1 MRQSGSMRLAD
12 STVPK
17 KSDTSSNVRSSWVA
31 RKTYQTNGVSM
42 ASDQQGTKDDTSKDD
57 KGTAKDDKGTAEP
70 TTAGTIRGFI
80 TEEIKRLLPTMG
92 KGDAPAGQA
101 APSTK
106 DESNVGSVQ
115 QQVQAALQALQRKE
129 ERERRDKEVD
139 EFLAEAKKEKEK
151 PPVERRRVE
160 KIMRWGE

>member
-1 MRQSGSMRLAD
+1 
-12 STVPK
+12 
-17 KSDTSSNVRSSWVA
+17 
-31 RKTYQTNGVSM
+31 M
-42 ASDQQGTKDDTSKDD
+42 ASDQQGTKDDTSKDDD

-80 TEEIKRLLPTMG
+80 TEEIKRLLPTIG
-92 KGDAPAGQA
+92 KSDVPAGQ
-101 APSTK
+101 STKDTK
-106 DESNVGSVQ
+106 DESNVGNVQ

-139 EFLAEAKKEKEK
+139 EFLAEARKEKEK

>member
-1 MRQSGSMRLAD
+1 MRQLGSMRLAD
-12 STVPK
+12 STAPK

-31 RKTYQTNGVSM
+31 RKTYQMNGVSM
-42 ASDQQGTKDDTSKDD
+42 ANDQQGTKEDTSKE
-57 KGTAKDDKGTAEP
+57 GTAEP

-80 TEEIKRLLPTMG
+80 TEEIKRLLPTVG
-92 KGDAPAGQA
+92 KDTSA
-101 APSTK
+101 STKDTK

-129 ERERRDKEVD
+129 EREKRDKEVD
-139 EFLAEAKKEKEK
+139 DFLAEAKKEKEK

-160 KIMRWGE
+160 KIMGWGE